1 MKETP
6 APSSPSLAVSLEK
19 LSSSILDRIKRPLL
33 AICVAGF
40 LLIEWHLLPGEW
52 LFHEGKARQIMLSI
66 LTLLG
71 GVMVYVIFDTQKAVE
86 AVSRNIASLRQ
97 SFKGTLNLLSSME
110 DLSRELNS
118 VKPNEKIVM
127 CHLALN
133 LEQSWDYIRRHFLE
147 HKNLKDIEVY
157 LLMLPKDPKE
167 LQSASPHPVPEEV
180 ERWSKSVEAKVKAIE
195 RSLNELKP
203 FLERDRRKLKVLI
216 KHYRMVP
223 MVHGY
228 SASGHLRYY
237 YFSFCRW
244 VRSDE
249 EPKYW
254 TYDWGEDDYH
264 KFIGDPNDLAFG
276 DLAKVFDGQ
285 FHFLWATSGD
295 PSVNFYHGREAD
307 ADHSKIPTYD

>member
-6 APSSPSLAVSLEK
+6 TPSSPSLAVSLEE

-40 LLIEWHLLPGEW
+40 LLIEWHILPPEW

-71 GVMVYVIFDTQKAVE
+71 GVMVYVIFDTQEAVE
-86 AVSRNIASLRQ
+86 TVSRNVASLRE
-97 SFKGTLNLLSSME
+97 SFKGTLNLMTSME

-118 VKPNEKIVM
+118 VRPNEKIVM

-133 LEQSWDYIRRHFLE
+133 LEQSWDYIEEHFLQ
-147 HKNLKDIEVY
+147 HKNLKDVEVY
-157 LLMLPKDPKE
+157 LLMLPKDARE
-167 LQSASPHPVPEEV
+167 LESASPHPVPDEV
-180 ERWSKSVEAKVKAIE
+180 ERWCKTVEGKVTTIE
-195 RSLNELKP
+195 RSLEKLRP
-203 FLERDRRKLKVLI
+203 ALEKDRKKLKVLI
-216 KHYRMVP
+216 KHYRTVP
-223 MVHGY
+223 IVHGY
-228 SASGHLRYY
+228 SCMGRSRYY
-237 YFSFCRW
+237 YFTFCRW
-244 VRSDE
+244 VPSDIK
-249 EPKYW
+249 PKQWPYQ
-254 TYDWGEDDYH
+254 WGEHDYH
-264 KFIGDPNDLAFG
+264 KFIGDPDDLAFG

-307 ADHSKIPTYD
+307 ADHSKIPSYD